1 MALLCIIKRILIHL
15 KTKAMK
21 NLIIFAAFFALCF
34 FNSCDL
40 SGTYSTN
47 TETSTQLSPEDTQM
61 AAIKQKLAEK
71 QELGEITD
79 EQAAA
84 LFLLIL
90 ATIAENAGAAD
101 AASTNF
107 SPEVGNSGYSE
118 DEVMDLVIDEA
129 INPVGVI
136 NYNY

>member
-1 MALLCIIKRILIHL
+1 
-15 KTKAMK
+15 MK
-21 NLIIFAAFFALCF
+21 KGIFIAAIFAVFF

-40 SGTYSTN
+40 SSTYPQTDA
-47 TETSTQLSPEDTQM
+47 TETSAQMSPEETKM

-84 LFLLIL
+84 LLLLIL
-90 ATIAENAGAAD
+90 AAIASESGNAD
-101 AASTNF
+101 AGGSTGYSN
-107 SPEVGNSGYSE
+107 EYGNSGYSE
-118 DEVMDLVIDEA
+118 DEVMDMVVDQA
-129 INPVGVI
+129 INPVGTI

>member
-1 MALLCIIKRILIHL
+1 MALLCIIKRTELIHI

-21 NLIIFAAFFALCF
+21 NLIIFSAFFALCF

-40 SGTYSTN
+40 SGTYTNN
-47 TETSTQLSPEDTQM
+47 TENSTELSTEDAQV

-90 ATIAENAGAAD
+90 AAIAENAGTN

-136 NYNY
+136 DYNY

>member
-1 MALLCIIKRILIHL
+1 MMQKIGKLIFLRCL

-40 SGTYSTN
+40 SGTYHAENSSEFST
-47 TETSTQLSPEDTQM
+47 EDAQV

-84 LFLLIL
+84 LLLLIL
-90 ATIAENAGAAD
+90 VALAENAGTD
-101 AASTNF
+101 AATTNF

-118 DEVMDLVIDEA
+118 DEVMDMVIDHS
-129 INPVGVI
+129 INPVGTI
-136 NYNY
+136 DYNY

>member
-1 MALLCIIKRILIHL
+1 
-15 KTKAMK
+15 MK
-21 NLIIFAAFFALCF
+21 NLIIFTAFFTLCF

-40 SGTYSTN
+40 SGTYSNN
-47 TETSTQLSPEDTQM
+47 TENNTELSAEDAQM

-90 ATIAENAGAAD
+90 AALAENAGTD
-101 AASTNF
+101 AASTDF

-118 DEVMDLVIDEA
+118 DEVMDMVIDHS
-129 INPVGVI
+129 INPAGTI
-136 NYNY
+136 DYNY

>member
-1 MALLCIIKRILIHL
+1 
-15 KTKAMK
+15 MK

-40 SGTYSTN
+40 SGTYSNN
-47 TETSTQLSPEDTQM
+47 TENSTELSAEDAQM

-90 ATIAENAGAAD
+90 AALAENAGAAD

-118 DEVMDLVIDEA
+118 DEVMDMVIDHS
-129 INPVGVI
+129 INPVGTI
-136 NYNY
+136 DYNY

>member
-1 MALLCIIKRILIHL
+1 
-15 KTKAMK
+15 MK
-21 NLIIFAAFFALCF
+21 NLIIFATFFALCF
-34 FNSCDL
+34 FNSCDM
-40 SGTYSTN
+40 SGTYTNN
-47 TETSTQLSPEDTQM
+47 TENATQLSPEDAQM

-84 LFLLIL
+84 LLLLIL
-90 ATIAENAGAAD
+90 AAIAENGGTD
-101 AASTNF
+101 AATSDF

-118 DEVMDLVIDEA
+118 DEVMDMVIDGA

-136 NYNY
+136 DYNY

>member
-1 MALLCIIKRILIHL
+1 
-15 KTKAMK
+15 MK

-47 TETSTQLSPEDTQM
+47 TENSTQLSPEDAQM

-71 QELGEITD
+71 QELGEITE

-90 ATIAENAGAAD
+90 AAIAENAGTD

-107 SPEVGNSGYSE
+107 GPEVGNSGYSE

-136 NYNY
+136 DYNY